1 MPEQGLSPDVVTY
14 NTLMDRFCNVGNLKQ
29 TVNLFKQ
36 MTDSGNVPDTITY
49 TILMDGMCKEG
60 TDQEANR
67 LLHDIL
73 KII

>member
-14 NTLMDRFCNVGNLKQ
+14 NTLMDRFCNMGKQ

-36 MTDSGNVPDTITY
+36 MTDSGHVPNMITY
-49 TILMDGMCKEG
+49 AILMDGMCKEG
-60 TDQEANR
+60 THQEANR

>member
-1 MPEQGLSPDVVTY
+1 MLLHTT
-14 NTLMDRFCNVGNLKQ
+14 TLMDRFCNVGNLKQ

-60 TDQEANR
+60 THQEANR